1 MKSEYSVRLSPFFM
15 FLVYGIA
22 ARFLPLRFSLISYS
36 VPPYN
41 RGHPLVSSCPPLFPL
56 APSCS
61 PLRLRFLR
69 ALRQAEVLTPPGF
82 TPRFRAPSVVA
93 PSFPSVFVPSA
104 FVPSAFVSLPSS
116 PPLGLRPS
124 SVFTPFGPLAS
135 PASHCRLCTLRLFR
149 TGYSI
154 SRRLRNAWVMVNS
167 STYSNS
173 SPNPMPRAIEVIFKP
188 G

>member
-22 ARFLPLRFSLISYS
+22 ARFIPLRFSLISYS

-56 APSCS
+56 APSCSSSCS

-93 PSFPSVFVPSA
+93 PSFPSVFVPLA
-104 FVPSAFVSLPSS
+104 FVPLPSS
-116 PPLGLRPS
+116 PPRS
-124 SVFTPFGPLAS
+124 SALFSPLFGPLAS
-135 PASHCRLCTLRLFR
+135 PASHCRLCAPRLFR

>member
-1 MKSEYSVRLSPFFM
+1 MSIPFG
-15 FLVYGIA
+15 YH
-22 ARFLPLRFSLISYS
+22 RFLCFLFTGSRPGFSRSVSPLYLIPFPPITGVTLLFPL
-36 VPPYN
+36 VPPCFLLLPLV
-41 RGHPLVSSCPPLFPL
+41 HPLVLRSGFVSSGLCD
-56 APSCS
+56 
-61 PLRLRFLR
+61 RQRFSR
-69 ALRQAEVLTPPGF
+69 PPGF

-93 PSFPSVFVPSA
+93 PSLPSVFVPLQ
-104 FVPSAFVSLPSS
+104 FLP
-116 PPLGLRPS
+116 P

-135 PASHCRLCTLRLFR
+135 PASHCRLCAPRLFR

>member
-61 PLRLRFLR
+61 SSCSPLRLRFLR

-93 PSFPSVFVPSA
+93 PSLPSVFVPLQ
-104 FVPSAFVSLPSS
+104 FLP
-116 PPLGLRPS
+116 P
-124 SVFTPFGPLAS
+124 SVFTPFDPLAS
-135 PASHCRLCTLRLFR
+135 PASHCRLCAPRLFR

>member
-22 ARFLPLRFSLISYS
+22 AGFIPLRFSLISYS
-36 VPPYN
+36 VSPYN
-41 RGHPLVSSCPPLFPL
+41 RVHPLVSSCPPLFPL
-56 APSCS
+56 APSCSSSCS

-93 PSFPSVFVPSA
+93 PSLPSVFVP
-104 FVPSAFVSLPSS
+104 LPSS
-116 PPLGLRPS
+116 PPLGLRPLGLRSS

-135 PASHCRLCTLRLFR
+135 PASHCRLCAPRLFR

>member
-1 MKSEYSVRLSPFFM
+1 MSIPFG
-15 FLVYGIA
+15 YH
-22 ARFLPLRFSLISYS
+22 RFLCFLFTGSRPGFSRSVSPLYLIPFPPITGVTLLFPL
-36 VPPYN
+36 VPPCFLLLPLV
-41 RGHPLVSSCPPLFPL
+41 HPLVLRSGFVSSGLCD
-56 APSCS
+56 
-61 PLRLRFLR
+61 RQRFSR
-69 ALRQAEVLTPPGF
+69 PPGF

-93 PSFPSVFVPSA
+93 PSLPSVFVPLQ
-104 FVPSAFVSLPSS
+104 FLP
-116 PPLGLRPS
+116 P

-135 PASHCRLCTLRLFR
+135 PASHCRLCAPRLFR
-149 TGYSI
+149 PGYSI

>member
-15 FLVYGIA
+15 SLVYGITA
-22 ARFLPLRFSLISYS
+22 GFLPLRFSLISYS
-36 VPPYN
+36 VPPIT
-41 RGHPLVSSCPPLFPL
+41 GVTLLFPL
-56 APSCS
+56 APSCSTSCS

-69 ALRQAEVLTPPGF
+69 ALRQAEVLTPPVSHPDF
-82 TPRFRAPSVVA
+82 APLPSLLLRFLR
-93 PSFPSVFVPSA
+93 PSFPFRLHP
-104 FVPSAFVSLPSS
+104 PRSS
-116 PPLGLRPS
+116 PL
-124 SVFTPFGPLAS
+124 FGPLAS
-135 PASHCRLCTLRLFR
+135 PASHCRLCAPRLFR
-149 TGYSI
+149 PGYSI

>member
-61 PLRLRFLR
+61 SSCSPLRLRFLR
-69 ALRQAEVLTPPGF
+69 ALRQAEVLTPPVSHPDF
-82 TPRFRAPSVVA
+82 APLPSLLLRFLR
-93 PSFPSVFVPSA
+93 PSFPFRLHP
-104 FVPSAFVSLPSS
+104 PRSS
-116 PPLGLRPS
+116 PL
-124 SVFTPFGPLAS
+124 FGPLAS
-135 PASHCRLCTLRLFR
+135 PASHCRLCAPRLFR
-149 TGYSI
+149 PGYSI